1 MPMVNS
7 TKVKIAGGL
16 LSVQSI
22 IVSELLSQNIIDEE
36 DVASAIER
44 AKADGITPLQALIKS
59 HTVNEEII
67 VRLVAEAGNLR
78 FVAPDKISIDDTA
91 AETLPT
97 EWANR
102 LMALPYAWEGNKLLV
117 ATVDPTSL
125 TLIDDLKRITKYE
138 PVLVLAPE
146 QALLARIQQVYRTD
160 NTLQGVDLDGT
171 AGEITTIDLSADQ
184 GTVDEEDRPIIQF
197 VEGMITSAVTD
208 RASDIHIEPKESS
221 IDIRFRIDGV
231 LQEQNS
237 QPKTYQSA
245 ILSRIKILAQLD
257 IAEKRVPQDGR
268 VSLSIAGRP
277 IDLRVATLPT
287 VYGEKV
293 VMRILDN
300 SNNILSLDRVGLS
313 TYHQDVYKK
322 YYNLPYGMILMTGP
336 TGSGKSTTLYATLG
350 TILNPELNI
359 ITVEDPVEYRMDGV
373 NQVQI
378 HEKAGLTFAAS
389 LRSILRSDPDVL
401 LVGEIRDVET
411 ATIAI
416 QASLTGHMVLST
428 LHTNDASS
436 AVTRLVEMGV
446 EPFLVGSAVSLV
458 VAQRLCRRLCVDCRE
473 PFQASEAQLEQLGF
487 RWPEG
492 EPLPTVYSAKGCDR
506 CSRTGYKGRLPIH
519 EMLQVTPAIQKM
531 ISEGATS
538 EEIQNHAVSADGMRL
553 MREDGF
559 ERVLAGETTIED
571 VLRVIV

>member
-1 MPMVNS
+1 MPINLS
-7 TKVKIAGGL
+7 TQVELAGGL

-22 IVSELLSQNIIDEE
+22 IVNELLSQQLIDEE
-36 DVASAIER
+36 DVASALER

-59 HTVNEEII
+59 YAVNEE
-67 VRLVAEAGNLR
+67 VVFRLVADAANLP
-78 FVAPDKISIDDTA
+78 FVALDRIAIDQTA
-91 AETLPT
+91 AEALPS

-102 LMALPYAWEGNKLLV
+102 LGVLPYAWDGEKLLV
-117 ATVDPTSL
+117 ATTDPTGL
-125 TLIDDLKRITKYE
+125 TLIDDIKRITKYE
-138 PVLVLAPE
+138 PVLVLSPE
-146 QALLARIQQVYRTD
+146 AALLAKIQQVYRSD
-160 NTLQGVDLDGT
+160 NTLQGVDQDGSG
-171 AGEITTIDLSADQ
+171 GEMLTIDLSATQDQ
-184 GTVDEEDRPIIQF
+184 VDDEDRPIIQF

-268 VSLSIAGRP
+268 VSLSIGGRP

-287 VYGEKV
+287 VYGEKI

-300 SNNILSLDRVGLS
+300 SSDMLSLDRVGLS
-313 TYHQDVYKK
+313 PYHQDVYKK
-322 YYNLPYGMILMTGP
+322 YYNLPHGMILMTGP

-350 TILNPELNI
+350 TILNPGLNI
-359 ITVEDPVEYRMDGV
+359 VTVEDPVEYRMHGV
-373 NQVQI
+373 NQIQI
-378 HEKAGLTFAAS
+378 NEKAGLTFAAS

-401 LVGEIRDVET
+401 LVGEIRDAQT

-458 VAQRLCRRLCVDCRE
+458 VAQRLVRRLCDDCRD
-473 PFQASEAQLEQLGF
+473 PFEASATQLENLGF
-487 RWPEG
+487 RWPE
-492 EPLPTVYSAKGCDR
+492 EQSLPTVYAAKGCDR

-519 EMLQVTPAIQKM
+519 EMLQVSPAIQKM

-538 EEIQNHAVSADGMRL
+538 DEIQNHAVSVDGMRL

-559 ERVLAGETTIED
+559 ERVLQGETTIEEI
-571 VLRVIV
+571 LRVVG

>member
-1 MPMVNS
+1 MPINLS
-7 TKVKIAGGL
+7 TQVELAGGL

-22 IVSELLSQNIIDEE
+22 IVNELLSQQLIDEE
-36 DVASAIER
+36 DVASALER

-59 HTVNEEII
+59 YAVNEE
-67 VRLVAEAGNLR
+67 VVFRLVADAANLP
-78 FVAPDKISIDDTA
+78 FVALDKIAIDQTA
-91 AETLPT
+91 AEALPS

-102 LMALPYAWEGNKLLV
+102 LGVLPYAWEGEKLLV
-117 ATVDPTSL
+117 ATTDPTGL
-125 TLIDDLKRITKYE
+125 TLIDDIKRITKYE
-138 PVLVLAPE
+138 PVLVLSPE
-146 QALLARIQQVYRTD
+146 AALLAKIQQVYRSD
-160 NTLQGVDLDGT
+160 NTLQGVELDGP
-171 AGEITTIDLSADQ
+171 GGDITTIDLSAPQDQ
-184 GTVDEEDRPIIQF
+184 VADEDRPIIQF

-268 VSLSIAGRP
+268 VSLNIGGRP

-300 SNNILSLDRVGLS
+300 SSNMLSLDRVGLS
-313 TYHQDVYKK
+313 PYHQDVYKK
-322 YYNLPYGMILMTGP
+322 YYNLPHGMILMTGP

-373 NQVQI
+373 NQIQI
-378 HEKAGLTFAAS
+378 NEKAGLTFAAS

-401 LVGEIRDVET
+401 LVGEIRDTQT

-458 VAQRLCRRLCVDCRE
+458 VAQRLVRRLCEDCRE
-473 PFQASEAQLEQLGF
+473 PFEASAAQLENLGF

-492 EPLPTVYSAKGCDR
+492 EALPTVYAAKGCDR

-519 EMLQVTPAIQKM
+519 EMLQVTSAIQRM
-531 ISEGATS
+531 ISEGTTS
-538 EEIQNHAVSADGMRL
+538 DEIQNHAVSVDGMRL

-559 ERVLAGETTIED
+559 ERVLQGETTIEE
-571 VLRVIV
+571 VLRVVG

>member
-1 MPMVNS
+1 MIPS
-7 TKVKIAGGL
+7 TKVKQAGGL

-22 IVSELLSQNIIDEE
+22 IISELLSKNLIDEE
-36 DVASAIER
+36 DVASALER
-44 AKADGITPLQALIKS
+44 AKADSITPLKALLNS
-59 HTVNEEII
+59 HIVNEEI
-67 VRLVAEAGNLR
+67 VFQLVAEAGNLR
-78 FVAPDKISIDDTA
+78 FVAPDKISVDEEA
-91 AETLPT
+91 AATLPS

-102 LMALPYAWEGNKLLV
+102 LAVLPYGWEGNKLLV
-117 ATVDPTSL
+117 ATLDPTGL
-125 TLIDDLKRITKYE
+125 NLIDDIKRLTKYE
-138 PVLVLAPE
+138 PILVLAPE
-146 QALLARIQQVYRTD
+146 TALKAKIQQVYRSD
-160 NTLQGVDLDGT
+160 NTLQGVDLEGPG
-171 AGEITTIDLSADQ
+171 AEISTIDLTAEQDNVAD
-184 GTVDEEDRPIIQF
+184 EDKPIIQF

-231 LQEQNS
+231 LQEQNT

-257 IAEKRVPQDGR
+257 IAEKRIPQDGR
-268 VSLSIAGRP
+268 VSLNVAGRP
-277 IDLRVATLPT
+277 VDLRVATLPT

-313 TYHQDVYKK
+313 SYHQEVYKK
-322 YYNLPYGMILMTGP
+322 YYDLPYGMILMTGP

-350 TILNPELNI
+350 TLLNPELNI

-378 HEKAGLTFAAS
+378 NEKAGLTFAAS

-458 VAQRLCRRLCVDCRE
+458 VAQRLCRRLCEDCRE
-473 PFQASEAQLEQLGF
+473 PFQASEAQLERLGF
-487 RWPEG
+487 RWPED
-492 EPLPTVYSAKGCDR
+492 ETLPTVYAAKGCDR

-519 EMLQVTPAIQKM
+519 EMLQVTPTIQKM

-538 EEIQNHAVSADGMRL
+538 EEIQNHAVAVDGMRL

-559 ERVLAGETTIED
+559 ERVLQGETTIED
-571 VLRVIV
+571 VLRVVV

>member
-1 MPMVNS
+1 M
-7 TKVKIAGGL
+7 
-16 LSVQSI
+16 SVQSI
-22 IVSELLSQNIIDEE
+22 IVNELLSQQLIDEE
-36 DVASAIER
+36 DVASALER
-44 AKADGITPLQALIKS
+44 AKAEGITPLQALIKS
-59 HTVNEEII
+59 YAVNEEI
-67 VRLVAEAGNLR
+67 VFKLVADAANLP
-78 FVAPDKISIDDTA
+78 FVALDRIAVDQTA
-91 AETLPT
+91 AQTLPS

-102 LMALPYAWEGNKLLV
+102 LGVLPYAWDGDKLLV
-117 ATVDPTSL
+117 ATTDPTGL
-125 TLIDDLKRITKYE
+125 TLIDDIKRITKHE
-138 PVLVLAPE
+138 PVLVLSPE
-146 QALLARIQQVYRTD
+146 AALLAKIQQVYRSD

-171 AGEITTIDLSADQ
+171 GGDITTIDLSATQDQ
-184 GTVDEEDRPIIQF
+184 VADEDRPIIQF

-208 RASDIHIEPKESS
+208 RASDIHLEPKESS

-257 IAEKRVPQDGR
+257 IAERRVPQDGR
-268 VSLSIAGRP
+268 VSLSIGGRP

-300 SNNILSLDRVGLS
+300 SSNMLSLDRVGLS
-313 TYHQDVYKK
+313 PYHQDIYKK
-322 YYNLPYGMILMTGP
+322 YYNLPHGMILMTGP

-350 TILNPELNI
+350 TILNSELNI

-373 NQVQI
+373 NQIQI
-378 HEKAGLTFAAS
+378 NEKAGLTFAAS

-401 LVGEIRDVET
+401 LVGEIRDTET

-458 VAQRLCRRLCVDCRE
+458 VAQRLVRRLCEDCRE
-473 PFQASEAQLEQLGF
+473 PFEASAAQLENLGF
-487 RWPEG
+487 RWPEE
-492 EPLPTVYSAKGCDR
+492 EPLPTVYAAKGCDR

-519 EMLQVTPAIQKM
+519 EMLQVTPAIQRM

-538 EEIQNHAVSADGMRL
+538 DEIQNHAVSVDGMQL

-559 ERVLAGETTIED
+559 ERVLQGETTIED
-571 VLRVIV
+571 VLRVVG